1 MQVSQ
6 AGTQKAWLVFLLKS
20 GGKLR
25 KKLQKEMKQWCD
37 FQILLQTIQ
46 GQHVHQAAPLHQ
58 DMAMVVV
65 MQQVLRKVTIQ
76 SKRMTIVMMW
86 RTMTMMLDMEMP
98 FWMRI
103 LQKQLST

>member
-1 MQVSQ
+1 
-6 AGTQKAWLVFLLKS
+6 
-20 GGKLR
+20 
-25 KKLQKEMKQWCD
+25 MKQWHD

-46 GQHVHQAAPLHQ
+46 GQHVHQAALLQQ

-86 RTMTMMLDMEMP
+86 KMMTTMLAMEMALP
-98 FWMRI
+98 LWMRI
-103 LQKQLST
+103 LQRQLST

>member
-1 MQVSQ
+1 
-6 AGTQKAWLVFLLKS
+6 
-20 GGKLR
+20 
-25 KKLQKEMKQWCD
+25 MKQWHD

-46 GQHVHQAAPLHQ
+46 GQHAHQAALLQQ

-86 RTMTMMLDMEMP
+86 RRTMTMLNMEMALP